1 MSLRKKLS
9 ERFPELASYQPPDVA
24 GIKDILQPVLD
35 RGYADCGAQGR
46 KRVTGGVS
54 MVEAVRLANT
64 IVERGCATCAETGVA
79 YGISTAAICL
89 ALAKVGAGT
98 IHYGIDPCQMEEHGG
113 AALNLLKELGLEE
126 RFELLQRPAHTGLV
140 ALLEKG
146 VQLDFGFI
154 DGWHSLDYK
163 LLDFFLMDKLLR
175 PGGILAMHDSLFR
188 STRSVL
194 AYGLEYR
201 KYRIMPHPKV
211 SAVRTAQQLWRWC
224 LRRSNH
230 PRFTFQRLPNL
241 VILEKLSSWEPGYDF
256 YRSI

>member
-1 MSLRKKLS
+1 
-9 ERFPELASYQPPDVA
+9 LASYEPPDSA
-24 GIKDILQPVLD
+24 GIKDTLQAVFD
-35 RGYADCGAQGR
+35 RGDADCGAHGR

-54 MVEAVRLANT
+54 MVEALRLANA
-64 IVERGCATCAETGVA
+64 IVDRGCTTCAETGVA

-89 ALAKVGAGT
+89 ALARLGTPDT

-113 AALNLLKELGLEE
+113 AALNLLKELGLQE
-126 RFELLQRPAHTGLV
+126 RFELLERPAHAGLV
-140 ALLEKG
+140 ALLERG

-194 AYGLEYR
+194 TYGLGYR
-201 KYRIMPHPKV
+201 KYRLLPHPKV
-211 SAVRTAQQLWRWC
+211 SAVRTAQRLGQWF

-230 PRFTFQRLPNL
+230 PRFTLQRLPNL

-256 YRSI
+256 YRPI